1 MMTTEDLNI
10 HLTEDE
16 EDVMAFINKY
26 VDSFVKWDL
35 MRFFHENPHTIDA
48 VDNIARYI
56 GRDAEAVGKELAE
69 LAERGFLEEVLMEK
83 LTVYALTS
91 DLDMQKKLARF
102 MYASE
107 DQELRS
113 KIIFR
118 LLRKGM

>member
-1 MMTTEDLNI
+1 MKTENLNTP
-10 HLTEDE
+10 LKQDE
-16 EDVMAFINKY
+16 EDLMAFVNRY

-56 GRDAEAVGKELAE
+56 GRDAEVVGEELAE
-69 LAERGFLEEVLMEK
+69 LAERGLLEEVLMER

-91 DLDMQKKLARF
+91 DLSMQKKLARF
-102 MYASE
+102 IYASE
-107 DQELRS
+107 DQKLRS

>member
-1 MMTTEDLNI
+1 MKTEDLNTR
-10 HLTEDE
+10 LRQDE
-16 EDVMAFINKY
+16 EDLMAFVNKY

-56 GRDAEAVGKELAE
+56 GRDAEVVDKELAE

-91 DLDMQKKLARF
+91 DLGMQKKLARF
-102 MYASE
+102 IYASE
-107 DQELRS
+107 DQKLRS

-118 LLRKGM
+118 LLRDGM

>member
-1 MMTTEDLNI
+1 MKTEDLNTR
-10 HLTEDE
+10 LRQGE
-16 EDVMAFINKY
+16 EDLMAFVNKY

-56 GRDAEAVGKELAE
+56 GRDAEVVGEELAE

-91 DLDMQKKLARF
+91 DLRMQKKLARF

-107 DQELRS
+107 DQKLRS

-118 LLRKGM
+118 LLRDGM

>member
-1 MMTTEDLNI
+1 MATEDLNTR
-10 HLTEDE
+10 LTVDED
-16 EDVMAFINKY
+16 DLMTFVNQY
-26 VDSFVKWDL
+26 VDSFIKWDL

-69 LAERGFLEEVLMEK
+69 LAERGFLERVLMEN
-83 LTVYALTS
+83 LTVYTLTS
-91 DLDMQKKLARF
+91 DMGMQKKLARF